1 MKDRDMY
8 RQLAARAREDA
19 DQAELVNVRD
29 RCLRAET
36 AWLVMAERAERTER
50 LRTAHEVAKAHAA
63 AQAAAEAADA
73 QAEADAANDDSTD
86 SIEPASMAITR
97 SAETAD

>member
-8 RQLAARAREDA
+8 RQLAAKARADA
-19 DQAELVNVRD
+19 DQAELPNVRD

-36 AWLVMAERAERTER
+36 AWTIMAERAERTER

-63 AQAAAEAADA
+63 AKAAEEALA
-73 QAEADAANDDSTD
+73 Q
-86 SIEPASMAITR
+86 EPA
-97 SAETAD
+97 AE

>member
-8 RQLAARAREDA
+8 RQLAAKARADA
-19 DQAELVNVRD
+19 DQAQLPNVRE

-36 AWLVMAERAERTER
+36 AWTIMAERAERTER

-63 AQAAAEAADA
+63 AKAAE
-73 QAEADAANDDSTD
+73 EALLQ
-86 SIEPASMAITR
+86 EPA
-97 SAETAD
+97 AE